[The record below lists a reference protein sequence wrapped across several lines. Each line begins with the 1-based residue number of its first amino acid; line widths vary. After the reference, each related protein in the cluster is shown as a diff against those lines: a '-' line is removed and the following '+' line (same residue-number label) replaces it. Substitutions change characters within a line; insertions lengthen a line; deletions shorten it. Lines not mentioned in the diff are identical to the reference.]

1 MPNYNKN
8 SVFAVSS
15 AGTIPNRVD
24 DLIFFEDID
33 KDQLSIWNEFE
44 RIMSTGDY
52 NAAQTFIKG
61 YADVHGYFGDLYNL
75 MVNRIKAVQNF
86 LVLNETNIRNA
97 TGAFSSFKKPEIF
110 VYQEEPDTPK
120 NIVKDQVWIGP
131 KGYFDEVAV
140 KESINKLKPVLGN
153 DNNLKDYTFGGFH
166 VQIDDDGYV
175 IINGTNPSGR
185 TAIRLGYTP
194 NADEITSADVWSYW
208 NYYVSGKVENANSG
222 NFEFLLYASP
232 MKSITMPTTRTANM
246 HANLIGIQ
254 NKTEVELFFN
264 AGVGEVYTDL
274 KVGFMICKT
283 AETTP
288 NQKFVKYEGS

>member
-24 DLIFFEDID
+24 DLIFFEDIN

-44 RIMSTGDY
+44 RIMGTGDY

-110 VYQEEPDTPK
+110 VYQEEPNTPK
-120 NIVKDQVWIGP
+120 SIVKDQVWIGP
-131 KGYFDEVAV
+131 KGYFDEVTV
-140 KESINKLKPVLGN
+140 KESINKLKMGLSSTAQDFARN
-153 DNNLKDYTFGGFH
+153 AGFT
-166 VQIDDDGYV
+166 VTIDDDGYL
-175 IINGTNPSGR
+175 IINGTSNESRIQIDVG
-185 TAIRLGYTP
+185 TTDVNTP
-194 NADEITSADVWSYW
+194 LDPGTVWSYW
-208 NYYVSGKVENANSG
+208 NYYVSGSVSNYKSG
-222 NFEFLLYASP
+222 VFEVIP
-232 MKSITMPTTRTANM
+232 IGDGKIVSIPTSRTANM
-246 HANLIGIQ
+246 HANLIGLG
-254 NKTEVELFFN
+254 NTRYVTVFFKN
-264 AGVGEVYTDL
+264 GLGEVYNNL

-288 NQKFVKYEGS
+288 NQKFVKYEGA

>member
-8 SVFAVSS
+8 SVFAVSN

-24 DLIFFEDID
+24 DLIFFEDIN
-33 KDQLSIWNEFE
+33 KDQITIWNEFE
-44 RIMSTGDY
+44 RVMATGDY

-86 LVLNETNIRNA
+86 LVLNQTNINNA
-97 TGAFSSFKKPEIF
+97 TGSFSSFKKPEIF
-110 VYQEEPDTPK
+110 VYQNEPDAPK
-120 NIVKDQVWIGP
+120 NILKDQVWIGP

-140 KESINKLKPVLGN
+140 KESINKLKPTLSR
-153 DNNLKDYTFGGFH
+153 DTDLMETEFGGFH
-166 VQIDDDGYV
+166 FVIDNDGYV
-175 IINGTNPSGR
+175 TINGTKKGR
-185 TAIRLGYTP
+185 TSMLLGYVP
-194 NADEITSADVWSYW
+194 NYEEISTANVWSYW

-222 NFEFLLYASP
+222 HFEIMVYSTP
-232 MKSITMPTTRTANM
+232 MQRLKIPTSRTANM
-246 HANLIGIQ
+246 HANIIGIQ
-254 NKTEVELFFN
+254 NKTRIEVWFN
-264 AGVGEVYTDL
+264 SGIDEVYTNL

-288 NQKFVKYEGS
+288 NQKFVKYEGA